1 MRPALLR
8 CSTCGATTD
17 AACDCGAEYVQ
28 AGVLAAAAIEANPEL
43 SNRAIAAQIGVHN
56 ETVRVARQ
64 KSGAGKPA
72 PEKRVGRD
80 GKLQSDPPVHC
91 WRGSYAAITA

>member
-28 AGVLAAAAIEANPEL
+28 AGVLAAAAIEANAAL
-43 SNRAIAAQIGVHN
+43 SNAAIAEQIGVD
-56 ETVRVARQ
+56 EATVRRARK
-64 KSGAGKPA
+64 KSGSAFA
-72 PEKRVGRD
+72 EPEKRPGRD
-80 GKLQSDPPVHC
+80 GKRQSNPPVHC
-91 WRGSYAAITA
+91 WRG